1 MINIDSVNRAE
12 DVWGLCV
19 DGMSGQDP
27 LRKIELTA
35 EELMLSRAQ
44 LSYAIDLCSVE
55 GIYTNDG
62 RANDRSYYQ
71 SLLGKLKAVQT
82 QPVNVVELTE
92 EDLKFLSAAAQFC
105 IDYCPVEGG
114 IVMEDGQSTT
124 RESVVAYR
132 EKLENILR

>member
-1 MINIDSVNRAE
+1 MA
-12 DVWGLCV
+12 WV
-19 DGMSGQDP
+19 DGMSGQVP
-27 LRKIELTA
+27 LRKIELSA
-35 EELMLSRAQ
+35 EELKLSRAQ
-44 LSYAIDLCSVE
+44 ISYAVDLCSVE

-62 RANDRSYYQ
+62 RANDKSYYE
-71 SLLGKLKAVQT
+71 SLLEKLRAVQT

-124 RESVVAYR
+124 RESVAAYR
-132 EKLENILR
+132 ERIESLLQSSPKD

>member
-1 MINIDSVNRAE
+1 MVR
-12 DVWGLCV
+12 V
-19 DGMSGQDP
+19 DGMSEQVPIG
-27 LRKIELTA
+27 KIQLSV
-35 EELMLSRAQ
+35 EELKLARAQ

-62 RANDRSYYQ
+62 RAKDKSYYE
-71 SLLGKLKAVQT
+71 SLLEKLKAIQT
-82 QPVNVVELTE
+82 RPVNVVELTE

-124 RESVVAYR
+124 RESVAAYR
-132 EKLENILR
+132 EKLESLLQST

>member
-1 MINIDSVNRAE
+1 MVR
-12 DVWGLCV
+12 V
-19 DGMSGQDP
+19 DGMSGQVP
-27 LRKIELTA
+27 IGKIHLSA
-35 EELMLSRAQ
+35 EELKLARAQ

-62 RANDRSYYQ
+62 RAKDKSYYE
-71 SLLGKLKAVQT
+71 SLLEKLKAIPT

-92 EDLKFLSAAAQFC
+92 EDLKFMSAAAQFC

-124 RESVVAYR
+124 RESVAAYR
-132 EKLENILR
+132 EKLESLLQST

>member
-1 MINIDSVNRAE
+1 
-12 DVWGLCV
+12 
-19 DGMSGQDP
+19 MSAQAP
-27 LRKIELTA
+27 SRRIELTA
-35 EELMLSRAQ
+35 DELMLSRAQ

-55 GIYTNDG
+55 GIYTEDG

-71 SLLGKLKAVQT
+71 SLLGKLKTIQT
-82 QPVNVVELTE
+82 KPVNVVEMSE

-124 RESVVAYR
+124 RESVAAYR